1 MCGGWTG
8 FFVKPAFD
16 GGGIE
21 LFQTAQ
27 LYKPTEDTAGS
38 LA

>member
-16 GGGIE
+16 GGIE